1 MRNKVFE
8 EFPMEPVKDTIQYI
22 RPLYTKNNAS
32 GDIVMEMDVDDTMV
46 RMQSLLDA
54 DEEEPKP
61 VKTKM
66 SYKQQQRM
74 RNKNPMWK
82 PN

>member
-1 MRNKVFE
+1 
-8 EFPMEPVKDTIQYI
+8 
-22 RPLYTKNNAS
+22 
-32 GDIVMEMDVDDTMV
+32 MEMDADDAMM

-54 DEEEPKP
+54 EEEEPKP

-66 SYKQQQRM
+66 SFKQQQRM